1 MYSQCAVSV
10 IRKNPNRYEL
20 PDPSKPVM
28 TTNGQLALRYTPL
41 TARWALLSPVLLS
54 RGEKMEIVVI
64 GGTGLIG
71 SKAIVLLRGPVM
83 RRWLPHGR
91 QHRDWGGLEA
101 AWRQRKRERD
111 EARKNPR
118 GIRRRRSRPGADD
131 TRQRVKKAVVRRR
144 AVHGTRR
151 CHQVQMRKLSQALVQ
166 RELLRDPFGDGQ
178 E

>member
-41 TARWALLSPVLLS
+41 KARWALLSPVLLS

-91 QHRDWGGLEA
+91 QHRD
-101 AWRQRKRERD
+101 
-111 EARKNPR
+111 
-118 GIRRRRSRPGADD
+118 
-131 TRQRVKKAVVRRR
+131 
-144 AVHGTRR
+144 
-151 CHQVQMRKLSQALVQ
+151 
-166 RELLRDPFGDGQ
+166 
-178 E
+178 